1 MGVLFVISE
10 PQDSTTVFG
19 VAERMARSGEKI
31 DLLFTEE
38 ACRHVCDPE
47 LVGSLSFAG
56 GVYCLESDLDQAER
70 ENLVEGVRLLDYSGW
85 VELVEANEKIVSWA

>member
-1 MGVLFVISE
+1 MGVLFIISGL
-10 PQDSTTVFG
+10 QDSTTVFEA
-19 VAERMARSGEKI
+19 AERMARSGEKI

-56 GVYCLESDLDQAER
+56 GVYCLESDLEQAER
-70 ENLVEGVRLLDYSGW
+70 ENLVEGVRLLEYSGW
-85 VELVEANEKIVSWA
+85 MEIVEANEKIVSWT

>member
-19 VAERMARSGEKI
+19 VAKRMARSGEKI

-38 ACRHVCDPE
+38 ACCHVCDPK
-47 LVGSLSFAG
+47 LVGSLSFA

-85 VELVEANEKIVSWA
+85 MELVEANEKIVSWA

>member
-10 PQDSTTVFG
+10 SQDSTTVFG

-31 DLLFTEE
+31 DLMFTEE
-38 ACRHVCDPE
+38 ACCHVCDPK

-56 GVYCLESDLDQAER
+56 VYCLESDLEQVER
-70 ENLVEGVRLLDYSGW
+70 ENRVEGVRLLDYSGW
-85 VELVEANEKIVSWA
+85 MELVEANEKIVSWT

>member
-1 MGVLFVISE
+1 MFW
-10 PQDSTTVFG
+10 

-31 DLLFTEE
+31 DFLFTEE
-38 ACRHVCDPE
+38 ACRYAYDPE

-56 GVYCLESDLDQAER
+56 GVYCLESDLKQVER

-85 VELVEANEKIVSWA
+85 MELVEANEKIVSWA

>member
-10 PQDSTTVFG
+10 SQDSTTVFG

-38 ACRHVCDPE
+38 ACCHVCDPK
-47 LVGSLSFAG
+47 LVGSLSFA

-85 VELVEANEKIVSWA
+85 MDLVEANEKIVSWA

>member
-1 MGVLFVISE
+1 MGVLFVISK
-10 PQDSTTVFG
+10 PQDSTTVFE
-19 VAERMARSGEKI
+19 AAKRMARSGEKI

-38 ACRHVCDPE
+38 ASRHVCDPE

-85 VELVEANEKIVSWA
+85 MELVEANEKIVSWA

>member
-19 VAERMARSGEKI
+19 VAERMARSGKKI
-31 DLLFTEE
+31 DLLFIEE
-38 ACRHVCDPE
+38 ACRHVCDPK
-47 LVGSLSFAG
+47 LVGSLSFT

-85 VELVEANEKIVSWA
+85 MELVEANEKIISWA

>member
-1 MGVLFVISE
+1 MGVLFVISGL
-10 PQDSTTVFG
+10 QDSTTVFEA
-19 VAERMARSGEKI
+19 VKRMARNEETI

-38 ACRHVCDPE
+38 ASRHAYDSE
-47 LVGSLSFAG
+47 LIDSLGIAG
-56 GVYCLESDLDQAER
+56 GVYYLMSDLEQAER

>member
-10 PQDSTTVFG
+10 SQDSTTVFG

-38 ACRHVCDPE
+38 ACCHVCDPK
-47 LVGSLSFAG
+47 LVGSLSFA

-85 VELVEANEKIVSWA
+85 MELVEANEKIVSWA

>member
-1 MGVLFVISE
+1 MGVLFIISGL
-10 PQDSTTVFG
+10 QDSTTVFEA
-19 VAERMARSGEKI
+19 AERMARSGEKI

-56 GVYCLESDLDQAER
+56 GVFCLESDLEQAER
-70 ENLVEGVRLLDYSGW
+70 ENLVEGVRLLEYSGW
-85 VELVEANEKIVSWA
+85 MELVEANEKIVSWT